1 MVLHPAV
8 QAKAQAELD
17 SVIGSG
23 RLPDYND
30 RPSMPYIDAIVKE
43 VLRWNPV
50 APLGNYSPL
59 MVMISGIYLFFF
71 RSSSY
76 GYQRRHLQWLFH
88 TCRNDDNRQHLVSI
102 CSLATFRPEIL
113 RSVWFR
119 TILHDERNYIQ
130 PMDFMPER
138 FLNPDGTEIEQ
149 VLDPATAAF
158 GYGRR

>member
-17 SVIGSG
+17 SAIGSG

-50 APLGNYSPL
+50 APLGDYSPL
-59 MVMISGIYLFFF
+59 MVMINGIYLFFF

-76 GYQRRHLQWLFH
+76 GYQGRHL
-88 TCRNDDNRQHLVSI
+88 
-102 CSLATFRPEIL
+102 
-113 RSVWFR
+113 
-119 TILHDERNYIQ
+119 
-130 PMDFMPER
+130 
-138 FLNPDGTEIEQ
+138 
-149 VLDPATAAF
+149 
-158 GYGRR
+158 